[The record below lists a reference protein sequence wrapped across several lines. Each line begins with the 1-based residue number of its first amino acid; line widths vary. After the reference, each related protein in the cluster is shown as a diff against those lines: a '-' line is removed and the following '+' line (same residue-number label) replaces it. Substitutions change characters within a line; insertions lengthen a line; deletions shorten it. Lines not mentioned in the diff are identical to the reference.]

1 MQNLRRLKSASK
13 IAQTLH
19 VQEMLQGSGAKHRFQ
34 EIWLIL
40 MDRFAD
46 AINKIKTNERIGRM
60 QCVLYSTKLLKAV
73 LEVMKKEAYV
83 NDYEEYTEKH
93 IKYVKVSL
101 SNKINSIGVIK
112 PRYSIQNEHIQKY
125 EMRYIPS
132 KDFGILILTTPQ
144 GIITNKEARERK
156 IGGRLLAYVY

>member
-1 MQNLRRLKSASK
+1 MDD
-13 IAQTLH
+13 H
-19 VQEMLQGSGAKHRFQ
+19 
-34 EIWLIL
+34 

-46 AINKIKTNERIGRM
+46 AINVIKTNERIGRM

-73 LEVMKKEAYV
+73 LDVMKKESYIK
-83 NDYEEYTEKH
+83 DYEEFTDKR
-93 IKYVKVSL
+93 IKYVRVAL

-112 PRYSIQNEHIQKY
+112 PRYAVQNEFMQKY

-132 KDFGILILTTPQ
+132 RDFGILILTTPQ

-156 IGGRLLAYVY
+156 IGGRLIAYVY